1 MSGTIKTFHPQG
13 RLPLDPFDIAEVGA
27 SVCGADT
34 EKGQSERKPNW
45 VIQENDVQDLFD
57 NQRLEKS
64 KIILVLGEP
73 TTKELAPLINS
84 QLLSNSLFILATQRA
99 PADLPLILPKPASQG
114 PALLIL
120 RLQPLPHPIP
130 QQLHSILS
138 RAEILARKWRHNHQS
153 IFFEPE
159 EERGRSRFRRNS
171 KPTTDRS
178 PIKVLQLS
186 EIGGVFGRDFD
197 VREEVGFYPETVP
210 GIPSPPPSSSTMRP
224 KSFLRAQAFT
234 STSIPKRVREQRAFD
249 AIINFVPA
257 GFHEADQESGFMQ
270 SISSISSAS
279 RAFLVP
285 PTLIS
290 SNSDGRGRSLSKGS
304 HRRRSS
310 SIDRIREWVKSR
322 SRSRSRNERNSEKI
336 SATSRSC
343 SVTEAIAI
351 GRQRQGHGSKSQAQE
366 SPNAT
371 PEDIKGK
378 GPARNAVTAKKTERG
393 VLTSWSRNQ
402 LHQANHNAQT
412 RDGLQNGSKNT
423 ATFKAYLVHVLP
435 LSPPTPAPA
444 ALLQTSFSGRMSTF
458 RSQGSSGSA
467 LSSGDMEIPP
477 LGAAPDHSE
486 ELRDISVLHTVPPAQ
501 EPESAV
507 SSKAASLNAMTHS
520 RTGSLDSM
528 VPFSRSSSLGSLPT
542 FKAALSLGNEFKKT
556 PPTLVLTERLDPHT
570 RSSAEGTFSPHL
582 VDENKIMPG
591 QADTSLEQAKLS
603 VYRRASKISPALE
616 AAVENATRYSLHS
629 SGRTLSSSKSS
640 MEIQLQRRSTAV
652 QVASAAAIA
661 ALEISL
667 YKAHEFH
674 TRGRTGISDDNETPI
689 NGLPLVSQG
698 HAGEHVGK
706 NDTIDPDTNSSEV
719 IATSTL
725 STVIPEA
732 LMPHPHRQHSL
743 VLRDSAFDPLDVG
756 ALFQLIDTDFDRVHT
771 APISLLPRP
780 HARARTHSLD
790 GPEAEPSRTTKSSA
804 SSVISV
810 AVSPQTSP
818 PLSIPPSDPNF
829 YYKKNDL
836 FQELEKIA
844 LSFSYGNV
852 SASPTVPISTL
863 PKGAAKPATIG
874 GSGFSELKTDT
885 GNARHVEPQVSLIQG
900 DHAIGSYLLPQP
912 LLDVNFR
919 LGSSSTQKFTFV
931 DLILHGLLDPTPE
944 SICLYRDASL
954 LANKLNPSTDASG
967 GGNVTLNELLALGA
981 LNGEE
986 AGTAHRMPKAWIGG
1000 IADVDIENAIP
1011 ETSQFHT
1018 YALDNSSVAT
1028 ERGGLA
1034 APLGTGSNS
1043 PVEPLN
1049 TSIFSR
1055 PLLSAVSLH
1064 SQTVAV
1070 SLREQ
1075 QLEGDFGAVAP
1086 DTTDLS
1092 EPEQHDLGKI
1102 TDGSFREAV
1111 PESRRMHTTNA
1122 VSHTAYN
1129 NPTPLNRTATSP
1141 ELSSI
1146 HRPSA
1151 TKMTHY
1157 QIPPGAAPP
1166 INPHLP
1172 NEYSTFPRHS
1182 VMFPKSISVGL
1193 PSDVIEQATGTSVGS
1208 GSDRVIDITDD
1219 DFSES
1224 VHDEQLTEKSGSE
1237 ADSINASTLSISSD
1251 PHLDGAVPLPSVSSP
1266 LLDSPHSSNTGAAS
1280 VTTSQIF
1287 SDETETLPLLLDR
1300 NGAEVAVL
1308 AVPVSDDDDSVDTL
1322 SVIIEPQPLRASLLL
1337 NPDPEQST
1345 ESVPA
1350 AALGEDIAIAT
1361 SLDTADSPDIPDT
1374 PTGPRPDEPGAT
1386 FRPRYSVRSASS
1398 ANPDASPSTVEGRPR
1413 RESKLWLQ
1421 RSPKPSVQSLPLDSP
1436 TRKGYFSGVVN
1447 VAPDERRRSRG
1458 SLLEESIFNIP
1469 LSTDSVVVVGMDDP
1483 PQNMNIIRKFSS
1495 LTHIRRRSTVP
1506 STSST
1511 ERPLTMHGDEIE
1523 APSGVE
1529 SVEGA
1534 DADKKPSSRR
1544 LSKAISWMVTDA
1556 DSGPTYT
1563 LNPEDMVSGDGEADA
1578 DARGGRSSKTSST
1591 GSPVRALFT
1600 NLVASAS
1607 ASSLLSFSER
1617 GRRLSTSSASTSI
1630 KSGSVNVDSRIGAV
1644 NTSSDIRFPSSSPSI
1659 SPSSA
1664 PAPAPAPAVIITPIH
1679 SPILS
1684 ILSLPLNNLSDRSET
1699 QTQTPPQGHSALM
1712 TLSDSTSSSE
1722 SCSTIPPTSIS
1733 AGIHQR
1739 LLVASSSSPNLARR
1753 HSNSTAPAPIGPR
1766 PPKRSGSQ
1774 RTIPTSTSSSS
1785 SNESIPPPP
1794 PSQVH
1799 SPTPTPQRPLPVPSL
1814 ASTPVSMSV
1823 SKPIPQPEPQSQ
1835 PEPEL
1840 VGIDDDDD
1848 DHGVPLGY
1856 EGLEAEGLEVEGLGE
1871 DGEGVENLITP
1882 FPIPRSRNNTNNS
1895 NNANNTN
1902 SSNKSDSSSGPS
1914 GPSGSHSRPQSQSH
1928 PNKTLSSRASFSP
1941 LRKLAIDEVRHGH
1954 GTTTDVPRVAARPKT
1969 ATGAGGKH
1977 SFGNGSPGQ
1986 MTKTMTN
1993 LKWKFWGGGGSRPV
2007 SMTVD
2012 LTREI

>member
-290 SNSDGRGRSLSKGS
+290 SNSDGRGRSLSRGS

-629 SGRTLSSSKSS
+629 SGRTLSTSKSS
-640 MEIQLQRRSTAV
+640 MEIQFQRRSTAV

-674 TRGRTGISDDNETPI
+674 TRGRTGVSDDNETPI
-689 NGLPLVSQG
+689 NHLPLASEG
-698 HAGEHVGK
+698 HAG
-706 NDTIDPDTNSSEV
+706 PDTNSSEDIV
-719 IATSTL
+719 ASTL
-725 STVIPEA
+725 SAVIPEA

-743 VLRDSAFDPLDVG
+743 VLRDSAFDPLDMG
-756 ALFQLIDTDFDRVHT
+756 ALFQLIDTDSDRVHT

-790 GPEAEPSRTTKSSA
+790 GREAEPSRTTKSTA

-844 LSFSYGNV
+844 LSLSYGNV
-852 SASPTVPISTL
+852 SASSTVPISTL

-874 GSGFSELKTDT
+874 GAGSFELKTET
-885 GNARHVEPQVSLIQG
+885 GDARHVEPSMTLTQG

-931 DLILHGLLDPTPE
+931 DLIIQGLLNPTPE

-1049 TSIFSR
+1049 TSIFST

-1102 TDGSFREAV
+1102 TDGSVREAV

-1182 VMFPKSISVGL
+1182 VMFPKPISVGL

-1224 VHDEQLTEKSGSE
+1224 VHDEQLTEESGSE
-1237 ADSINASTLSISSD
+1237 ADSINASNLSISSD

-1287 SDETETLPLLLDR
+1287 SDETETLTLPLDR

-1308 AVPVSDDDDSVDTL
+1308 SVPVSDDDDSVDTL
-1322 SVIIEPQPLRASLLL
+1322 SVIIEPQPLRTSLLL

-1361 SLDTADSPDIPDT
+1361 SLDTADSPDMPDT
-1374 PTGPRPDEPGAT
+1374 PTGPEPDEASAT

-1421 RSPKPSVQSLPLDSP
+1421 RSPKPSIQSLTLDSP

-1447 VAPDERRRSRG
+1447 VAPEERRRSRG
-1458 SLLEESIFNIP
+1458 SLLEESILNIP
-1469 LSTDSVVVVGMDDP
+1469 TDSGGSDP
-1483 PQNMNIIRKFSS
+1483 PNIIRKFSS

-1506 STSST
+1506 STST
-1511 ERPLTMHGDEIE
+1511 ERPLTMHGDAID
-1523 APSGVE
+1523 APSVD
-1529 SVEGA
+1529 GA
-1534 DADKKPSSRR
+1534 DKTTTKR
-1544 LSKAISWMVTDA
+1544 LSKAISWMVTDT
-1556 DSGPTYT
+1556 DTGPTYT
-1563 LNPEDMVSGDGEADA
+1563 LNPEDMVSGEAEAD
-1578 DARGGRSSKTSST
+1578 GGGKSSKTSTTS
-1591 GSPVRALFT
+1591 SPVRALFT

-1607 ASSLLSFSER
+1607 ASSLLSFSDR
-1617 GRRLSTSSASTSI
+1617 GRRLSTSSNVSI
-1630 KSGSVNVDSRIGAV
+1630 KSGSVNVDSRIGTG
-1644 NTSSDIRFPSSSPSI
+1644 NTSSDIHFPSSSPSI

-1664 PAPAPAPAVIITPIH
+1664 PAPAPAPAVIITPTH

-1684 ILSLPLNNLSDRSET
+1684 ILSLSLNNLSDRSQT

-1712 TLSDSTSSSE
+1712 TLSDSTSNSE
-1722 SCSTIPPTSIS
+1722 SCSTIPPTSINP
-1733 AGIHQR
+1733 GIHQR

-1785 SNESIPPPP
+1785 SNESIPPLP

-1814 ASTPVSMSV
+1814 ASTPVS
-1823 SKPIPQPEPQSQ
+1823 KPIPQ

-1840 VGIDDDDD
+1840 VGIDIGNDDDD

-1856 EGLEAEGLEVEGLGE
+1856 EGLEVEGLEVEGLRE

-1969 ATGAGGKH
+1969 ATGVGGKH